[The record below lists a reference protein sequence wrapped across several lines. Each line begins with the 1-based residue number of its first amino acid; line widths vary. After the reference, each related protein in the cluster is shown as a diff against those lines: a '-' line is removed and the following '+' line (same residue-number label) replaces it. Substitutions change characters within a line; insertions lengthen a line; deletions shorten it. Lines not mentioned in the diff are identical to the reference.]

1 MLILTQ
7 RNLLEFTVHE
17 PLLQSNTKRHRH
29 TSFMKT
35 SHINRSCGAAWLA
48 LVCGLTCLPDHA
60 HAATLFQD
68 TFSGSS
74 LDSSKW
80 TQNNTN
86 AWAPSSLQVA
96 NGAAT
101 FNFRPIITTTQS
113 FSGSI
118 QITGSFSL
126 GNAAQNESLL
136 FVTRSTGSTAGN
148 SKEPAGLR
156 FRFNNSG
163 VDLEFMTG
171 GNYTSI
177 VGQQSFAL
185 NNNQMYSF
193 SIVDAGNQ
201 ASVSINGSTVLSA
214 SLDPNLGGGQGKF
227 SIANRERAAGTQ
239 VGPIT
244 VSEFSVVPEPS
255 ALGLLV
261 LGAGSLAARRRR
273 K

>member
-1 MLILTQ
+1 
-7 RNLLEFTVHE
+7 
-17 PLLQSNTKRHRH
+17 
-29 TSFMKT
+29 MKT
-35 SHINRSCGAAWLA
+35 SHINRSRGAAWLA
-48 LVCGLTCLPDHA
+48 IACGLASLPDHA

-68 TFSGSS
+68 NFSGSS

-80 TQNNTN
+80 SQNNTN
-86 AWAPSSLQVA
+86 AWTASSLQVA
-96 NGAAT
+96 NGAVT

-136 FVTRSTGSTAGN
+136 FVTRSDGSTAGN

-171 GNYTSI
+171 GNYTPI

-201 ASVSINGSTVLSA
+201 ASVSINGSTVLSTT
-214 SLDPNLGGGQGKF
+214 SLNPNLGTGQSKF
-227 SIANRERAAGTQ
+227 SIANREKAAGTQ

-244 VSEFSVVPEPS
+244 VSEFAAVPEPS
-255 ALGLLV
+255 SLGLLA
-261 LGAGSLAARRRR
+261 LGAVGLLARRR
-273 K
+273 KAGD

>member
-1 MLILTQ
+1 
-7 RNLLEFTVHE
+7 
-17 PLLQSNTKRHRH
+17 
-29 TSFMKT
+29 MKT
-35 SHINRSCGAAWLA
+35 SHMNRSRGAAWLA
-48 LVCGLTCLPDHA
+48 IVCGLASLPHHA

-68 TFSGSS
+68 NFSGNS

-86 AWAPSSLQVA
+86 AFSSSSLQVA
-96 NGAAT
+96 NGNAT
-101 FNFRPIITTTQS
+101 FNYRPIITTTQS

-118 QITGSFSL
+118 QITGTFSL
-126 GNAAQNESLL
+126 GNFAQSESLL
-136 FVTRSTGSTAGN
+136 FVTRSDGSTAGN

-163 VDLEFMTG
+163 VDLEFMSG

-185 NNNQMYSF
+185 NNNQTYSF
-193 SIVDAGNQ
+193 SIVDAGTQ
-201 ASVSINGSTVLSA
+201 ASVSIDGSTVLSTS
-214 SLDPNLGGGQGKF
+214 SLNPNLGTGQSKF

-244 VSEFSVVPEPS
+244 VSEFSAVPEPS
-255 ALGLLV
+255 SLGLLA
-261 LGAGSLAARRRR
+261 LGAVGLLVRRR
-273 K
+273 KA

>member
-1 MLILTQ
+1 
-7 RNLLEFTVHE
+7 
-17 PLLQSNTKRHRH
+17 
-29 TSFMKT
+29 MKT
-35 SHINRSCGAAWLA
+35 SHINRSRGAAWLA
-48 LVCGLTCLPDHA
+48 IACGLASLPDHA

-68 TFSGSS
+68 NFSVSS

-80 TQNNTN
+80 SQNNTN
-86 AWAPSSLQVA
+86 AWTASSLQVA

-118 QITGSFSL
+118 QITGTFSL
-126 GNAAQNESLL
+126 GNIAQSESLL
-136 FVTRSTGSTAGN
+136 FVTRSDGSTAGN

-156 FRFNNSG
+156 FRFNNLG
-163 VDLEFMTG
+163 VDLEFMSG
-171 GNYTSI
+171 GNYTPI

-244 VSEFSVVPEPS
+244 VSEFAAVPEPS
-255 ALGLLV
+255 SLGLLA
-261 LGAGSLAARRRR
+261 LGAVGLLVRRRR
-273 K
+273 KA